1 MSASNGKVTTVQYA
15 MSTRPTEFGTM
26 GAEGLRDLVKRA
38 TGYAPITT
46 YVEAAE
52 PPVSWA
58 ALAAAGWDQFGV
70 LEDGDGPSRRDLL
83 AISAEWGYGSIPLPL
98 LTTMVARRHSAL
110 ARETSGPVTFALPH
124 GGQSLLPHACT
135 PDITY
140 IEAIGSPQELSRAV
154 PAGKDHDLDRVNR
167 GRIIEETSILPPE
180 MALDLAIVLGGEAL
194 GGAERLLADT
204 VEFVKTREQF
214 GRPVGSFQAVKHK
227 LANAT
232 VAVESADTALI
243 WSSQSDADAYDAVL
257 FAIDRCID
265 VAEIAIQAH
274 GGIGFT
280 WEAGL
285 HFPYRTML
293 STRRIVEQL
302 GHK

>member
-15 MSTRPTEFGTM
+15 MSTRPTEFGMM

-58 ALAAAGWDQFGV
+58 ALAAAGWDQFG
-70 LEDGDGPSRRDLL
+70 LMEDGEGPSRRDLL
-83 AISAEWGYGSIPLPL
+83 AVAAEWGYGSIQLPL
-98 LTTMVARRHSAL
+98 LTTLVARRHSTL
-110 ARETSGPVTFALPH
+110 ASEVSGPVTFSLAY
-124 GGQSLLPHACT
+124 GTQSLIPYASI

-140 IEAIGSPQELSRAV
+140 IEAIGSPDEQARAV
-154 PAGKDHDLDRVNR
+154 PEGRDHDLDRVNR
-167 GRIIEETSILPPE
+167 GRIVDEVSTLPE
-180 MALDLAIVLGGEAL
+180 VMALELAIVLGGEAL

-227 LANAT
+227 LANAA
-232 VAVESADTALI
+232 VAVESAETALI
-243 WSSQSDADAYDAVL
+243 LSSQSDADTYDAVL
-257 FAIDRCID
+257 FAVDRCID

-302 GHK
+302 GKN